1 MAEIYLQEP
10 YSLIAQ
16 GFDFE
21 GFGNYPVE
29 TKLFVN
35 GEPVTPSSVT
45 VDVYTSWLGAY
56 QQTHTAP
63 LTAAGTNLPATPIE
77 TDIGVYVLNI
87 PTSLLHPAAYG
98 KTFRLIWKYVVNGV
112 THKKQTW
119 VEVVTPYVSL
129 VEAADQLGFGSDSN
143 DPNHKT
149 FKELKQAEKYARM
162 MIDSYTN
169 QKFSLYGDTISVM
182 GSDSDTLLLPRR
194 IATIINIKS
203 GDEVWFDDRNLVNK
217 NVIGYSFKP
226 TYSSFG
232 ITIDKSYSL
241 TNDVY
246 IANGMIPP
254 SINAESPNI
263 FKRGNLYHIEGV
275 FGWDHVPP
283 SVEEAAIELMKMYF
297 SKDRVWKDRYV
308 KKISTT
314 DWDFQYSSEAFSG
327 TGSSYADKLLDDY
340 VVTQMVIL

>member
-10 YSLIAQ
+10 YSLIVQ

-56 QQTHTAP
+56 QETQTNP
-63 LTAAGTNLPATPIE
+63 LTAQGTNLVATPVE
-77 TDIGVYVLNI
+77 TDIGVYALSI
-87 PTSLLHPAAYG
+87 PSSLLFPAAYG
-98 KTFRLIWKYVVNGV
+98 KTFRLIWKYIVNGV

-162 MIDSYTN
+162 MIDSYTK

-182 GSDSDTLLLPRR
+182 GSDSDTLLLPKR
-194 IATIINIKS
+194 ISSINTLKS
-203 GDEVWFDDRNLVNK
+203 GDEVWLDYN
-217 NVIGYSFKP
+217 NVSKIGYMFKP
-226 TYSSFG
+226 TYSGFG
-232 ITIDKSYSL
+232 VTVDKSYSL
-241 TNDVY
+241 TTDVY

-297 SKDRVWKDRYV
+297 AKDRVWKDRYI

-314 DWDFQYSSEAFSG
+314 DWNFEYSSEAFNG
-327 TGSSYADKLLDDY
+327 TGSSYADKLLADY
-340 VVTQMVIL
+340 VVTQMVIV

>member
-10 YSLIAQ
+10 YSLIVQ

-45 VDVYTSWLGAY
+45 VDVYVSFLGDY
-56 QQTHTAP
+56 QETQTNP
-63 LTAAGTNLPATPIE
+63 LTAQGTNLVATPVE
-77 TDIGVYVLNI
+77 TDIGVYALSI
-87 PTSLLHPAAYG
+87 PSSLLSPAAYG
-98 KTFRLIWKYVVNGV
+98 KTFRLIWKYIVNGV

-162 MIDSYTN
+162 MIDSYTK
-169 QKFSLYGDTISVM
+169 QKFSLYGDAISIM
-182 GSDSDTLLLPRR
+182 GSDSDTLLLPKR
-194 IATIINIKS
+194 ITSITKITHNDDVWIDSWGAVNNI
-203 GDEVWFDDRNLVNK
+203 GFT
-217 NVIGYSFKP
+217 FKP
-226 TYSSFG
+226 TLSGFG
-232 ITIDKSYSL
+232 VTVDKSYSL
-241 TNDVY
+241 TGDVY

-254 SINAESPNI
+254 SINTESPNI
-263 FKRGNLYHIEGV
+263 FKRGKTYEIRGV

-297 SKDRVWKDRYV
+297 AKDRVWKERYI

-314 DWDFQYSSEAFSG
+314 DWNFEYSSEAFNG
-327 TGSSYADKLLDDY
+327 TGSSYADKLLADY
-340 VVTQMVIL
+340 VVTQMVIV